1 MIETHEETYHCEI
14 CEGHFHKLP
23 LGGVSLEES
32 LWSPVRICPEC
43 GPVDLDVMQ
52 FCREAIVRN
61 FEN

>member
-1 MIETHEETYHCEI
+1 MIQPHIETYLCEI

-23 LGGVSLEES
+23 LGGMSSEAS
-32 LWSPVRICPEC
+32 ITSPIRICPES
-43 GPVDLDVMQ
+43 GPVDWNVMQ